1 MNDTNSAAAMQSVS
15 VGELL
20 CNARKSAGWTVAE
33 VASKLNLTVFVIE
46 SLEQNK
52 FAQLPGTTFARGYVR
67 SYAKLLQLD
76 AAQLVLSFDQQVGT
90 AADVS
95 AVHTIDKMGESRK
108 VSRGMLQF
116 SLFLLFL
123 IVLAA
128 GYYNWQSRQVNEVVS
143 NPKQQTFERVEVE
156 RADGSVHVQ
165 TIDELEDQAVA
176 LALENHAQN
185 PNPNTETLIDPASD
199 NVAELESQI
208 SQSLDQALAQSPEQ
222 PVATAPVEPTAV
234 APAEAVSEAVEVAEG
249 MGVAQLSFTNDC
261 WLRVVDAAGTQLAS
275 GLKRGGEQLTVTGK
289 APLDVHLGYA
299 KGVSIIYNGKE
310 IDFSAAISGET
321 ARLKLGE

>member
-1 MNDTNSAAAMQSVS
+1 MNDTNSAAALQSVS

-20 CNARKSAGWTVAE
+20 CNARKSVGWTVAE

-76 AAQLVLSFDQQVGT
+76 ATQLVLSFDQQVGA

-128 GYYNWQSRQVNEVVS
+128 AYYNWQSRQVNEVVS

-176 LALENHAQN
+176 LALENHAESLD
-185 PNPNTETLIDPASD
+185 TETLIDPASND
-199 NVAELESQI
+199 VVELESQI

-222 PVATAPVEPTAV
+222 PIVTAPVEPAAV
-234 APAEAVSEAVEVAEG
+234 APAETAPETVEVAEG

-261 WLRVVDAAGTQLAS
+261 WLRVVDAAGAQLAG

-299 KGVSIIYNGKE
+299 KGVSIVYNGKAV
-310 IDFSAAISGET
+310 DFSAAVSGET